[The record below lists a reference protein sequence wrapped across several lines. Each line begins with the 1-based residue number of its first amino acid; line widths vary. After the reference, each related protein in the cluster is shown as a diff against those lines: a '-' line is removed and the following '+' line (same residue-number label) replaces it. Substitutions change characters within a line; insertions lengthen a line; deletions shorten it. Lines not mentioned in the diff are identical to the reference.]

1 MFFIQ
6 VGLPGK
12 SGVAGAI
19 ILVIPNVMGICFW
32 APPLD
37 ELGNSVRGVNFCE
50 EFVRLYNFHKV
61 TLSDTKKFL
70 DYHSWVIIPT
80 IYDVIYFLD

>member
-1 MFFIQ
+1 M
-6 VGLPGK
+6 PGK

-61 TLSDTKKFL
+61 NICKTMDLF
-70 DYHSWVIIPT
+70 
-80 IYDVIYFLD
+80 

>member
-1 MFFIQ
+1 MISINTFHSLSLHFSFVTQ

-37 ELGNSVRGVNFCE
+37 ELGNSVRGVHFCE

-61 TLSDTKKFL
+61 HFVVKVRVTN
-70 DYHSWVIIPT
+70 I
-80 IYDVIYFLD
+80 

>member
-1 MFFIQ
+1 MNVNFDNVCFIK

-61 TLSDTKKFL
+61 ILFYRKRFFVQQL
-70 DYHSWVIIPT
+70 
-80 IYDVIYFLD
+80 F

>member
-1 MFFIQ
+1 MIFIQ

-61 TLSDTKKFL
+61 TSFYTKKWTTTFL
-70 DYHSWVIIPT
+70 NIRPDQQ
-80 IYDVIYFLD
+80 LMM

>member
-1 MFFIQ
+1 MSLIFIQ

-61 TLSDTKKFL
+61 TSFYTKTFL
-70 DYHSWVIIPT
+70 EYNFDQTNDS
-80 IYDVIYFLD
+80 